1 MERFRQLYYILFSVF
16 FALTACQSDMTDET
30 ALPESNG
37 VVSVKINVSPASH
50 KTTRAVGDW
59 EDKIAADE
67 EMMNLWTVVI
77 LNSTNSKIVEIHT
90 CKPTE
95 EHRERDEFTTDLP
108 PTLYTICSFA
118 NISAS
123 NLDKILGLPDGTVP
137 KPEPGAD
144 GVVISKKMDIKPQ
157 KTLTDIITKSVGNN
171 FDLNEED
178 NGFGCKGIPMSNMQ
192 TAISVND
199 NTEKINLVVVR
210 MLAKMELQV
219 YNDRG
224 TDVTI
229 ESITLTDITKNGDG
243 FLYLFPNYQSGNSGS
258 SAGAN
263 TMEAKHGDIQPNLT
277 NTATTGDFK
286 IINFENN
293 GVVSATDN
301 SYAAGK
307 EPVKIV
313 FYINESKTPVNT
325 PTDFG
330 HFFLKIQ
337 LEDEDEE
344 RYVLIDDRGKTV
356 NDKGETVADDKKW
369 NYIARNDYRII
380 PIVLDDYKL
389 DIIPYDFP
397 AIGVHPASVKEEDGI
412 YTINFHDYG
421 HFHLLPKVTK
431 YSNGAIVPYDA
442 PITTGTDKTYW
453 TLADNDFSQAW
464 TSWTDATK
472 ATSYNND
479 NNATGGFYRR
489 NNNDTKDADE
499 AGGEPVWYE
508 NTGSPIWS
516 PDGVYKGPFIFGYIA
531 DPEGELNGDK
541 KVYHEFS
548 INLYKNGTG
557 AARQMTYR
565 LYMILDQNQM
575 IYRTRSLGNPTPR
588 HTH

>member
-1 MERFRQLYYILFSVF
+1 MGRFRQLYYILFSAF

-50 KTTRAVGDW
+50 TTTRAVGDW

-77 LNSTNSKIVEIHT
+77 LNSTTSKIVEIHT
-90 CKPTE
+90 CKPTD
-95 EHRERDEFTTDLP
+95 EHREIDEFTTDLP
-108 PTLYTICSFA
+108 TTIYTICSFA

-123 NLDKILGLPDGTVP
+123 NLDMILGLPVGTV
-137 KPEPGAD
+137 PEPGAD
-144 GVVISKKMDIKPQ
+144 GVVISKKMDIQPK
-157 KTLTDIITKSVGNN
+157 KTLTEVITQSVGNN
-171 FDLNEED
+171 FDPNKEEG

-210 MLAKMELQV
+210 MLAKIELQI
-219 YNDRG
+219 YNDKAS
-224 TDVTI
+224 DVTI
-229 ESITLTDITKNGDG
+229 ESITLTDVTQNEGDY
-243 FLYLFPNYQSGNSGS
+243 LKLFPKYNSS
-258 SAGAN
+258 SNAN
-263 TMEAKHGDIQPNLT
+263 NMDAVHGDIQPNLIENPET
-277 NTATTGDFK
+277 DVVAVDLTTVDKVLSATT
-286 IINFENN
+286 
-293 GVVSATDN
+293 N
-301 SYAAGK
+301 SYANRG
-307 EPVKIV
+307 EPKVIT
-313 FYINESKTPVNT
+313 FYVNESKTPKQSPN
-325 PTDFG
+325 DFA
-330 HFFLKIQ
+330 HFFLKIKLQ
-337 LEDEDEE
+337 GEAEE

-356 NDKGETVADDKKW
+356 NDKGETVADDIKW

-431 YSNGAIVPYDA
+431 YSDKTIVPYGA
-442 PITTGTDKTYW
+442 SSTTGTDKTYW
-453 TLADNDFSQAW
+453 TLAGNFSQAW
-464 TSWTDATK
+464 TSWTDAAK
-472 ATSYNND
+472 ATLYDND
-479 NNATGGFYRR
+479 NATGGFYRK
-489 NNNDTKDADE
+489 NNNDKKDADE
-499 AGGEPVWYE
+499 AGGVPVWYE
-508 NTGSPIWS
+508 NTESPIWS

-531 DPEGELNGDK
+531 DPEDKLDGDK